1 MICEFCEVIFL
12 RSKGTP
18 HNPLPPL
25 TFAQISQIIFRRN
38 FEKPLDNRQEVWY
51 TKGNPLHEEYNS

>member
-18 HNPLPPL
+18 HNPL
-25 TFAQISQIIFRRN
+25 RN

>member
-12 RSKGTP
+12 RFKETP

-25 TFAQISQIIFRRN
+25 TFAQISQINLPQKF
-38 FEKPLDNRQEVWY
+38 
-51 TKGNPLHEEYNS
+51 